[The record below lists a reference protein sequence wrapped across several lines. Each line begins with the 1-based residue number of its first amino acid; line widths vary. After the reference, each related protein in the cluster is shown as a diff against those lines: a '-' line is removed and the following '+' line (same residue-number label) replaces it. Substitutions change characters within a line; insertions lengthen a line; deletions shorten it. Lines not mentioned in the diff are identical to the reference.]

1 MALLPK
7 DSRPSSVASDYFDK
21 VLKKAQAGKDP
32 FIEPP
37 RPRRKATDAEKL
49 DPDLETVGRVLEG
62 SKLYVISALF
72 IISSSCSLMF
82 AKVMQRILEQTNP
95 QL

>member
-1 MALLPK
+1 MRSA
-7 DSRPSSVASDYFDK
+7 ASDYFDR

-32 FIEPP
+32 FKEPP
-37 RPRRKATDAEKL
+37 RPRRKPTDAEEM

-72 IISSSCSLMF
+72 IISSSASLVL
-82 AKVMQRILEQTNP
+82 AKVIRAFSIRLTCR
-95 QL
+95 LYGHHA